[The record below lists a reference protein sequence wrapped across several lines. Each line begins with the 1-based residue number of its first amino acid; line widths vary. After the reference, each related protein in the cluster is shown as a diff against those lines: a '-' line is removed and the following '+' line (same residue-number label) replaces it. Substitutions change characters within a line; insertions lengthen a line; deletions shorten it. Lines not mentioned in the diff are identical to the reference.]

1 MGIST
6 KFVSLLV
13 GLLTTFSASAA
24 RITILVGGS
33 GGENNYYTTDKNGAP
48 ALANSTTTINVGDD
62 VEFKYVSGFHPTM
75 SDNPQPAW
83 ATFTPSA
90 QKVSTIVGPFTTAG
104 THPYHCQAHGA
115 PGLGMAGVITVTA
128 APLATAAPVA
138 ASALNIF
145 PNPSRGLVNITLT
158 ERTKA
163 DYKLRLRNVIG
174 QEVRTVA
181 LHPELSNSLT
191 LDLSDLPAGLYLYSL
206 LVDNKAV
213 LTKRLTLQ

>member
-1 MGIST
+1 MRIST
-6 KFVSLLV
+6 KFVPLIV
-13 GLLTTFSASAA
+13 GLLGTFSASAT
-24 RITILVGGS
+24 RFTITVGANNIYKYEPAALPIKQGDEVEFVGGS
-33 GGENNYYTTDKNGAP
+33 
-48 ALANSTTTINVGDD
+48 AL
-62 VEFKYVSGFHPTM
+62 HPTM
-75 SDNPQPAW
+75 SDSSPQAW
-83 ATFTPSA
+83 ITFQDAS
-90 QKVSTIVGPFTTAG
+90 KVIVFNTVG
-104 THPYHCQAHGA
+104 TYPYHCVNHGTA
-115 PGLGMAGVITVTA
+115 AGQGMAGVITVTA

-138 ASALNIF
+138 ASALNIY